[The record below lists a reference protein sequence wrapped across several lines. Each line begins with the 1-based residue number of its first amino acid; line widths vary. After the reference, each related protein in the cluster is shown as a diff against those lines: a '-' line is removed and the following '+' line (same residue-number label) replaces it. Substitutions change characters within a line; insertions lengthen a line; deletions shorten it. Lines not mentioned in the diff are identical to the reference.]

1 MGLGQHRHERTNG
14 IRSAFNLNM
23 SEDLRR
29 ERQLAISAP
38 VLSEEEE
45 EEEKKRERATDLTY
59 RSEPT
64 QALTANFGLLP

>member
-1 MGLGQHRHERTNG
+1 MGLGQHGHERTNG

-45 EEEKKRERATDLTY
+45 EKKKRKGH
-59 RSEPT
+59 
-64 QALTANFGLLP
+64 GLNI